1 MHRPPFVGFDYAN
14 NIQLFASLIDV
25 FEENS
30 TSLAARMTHRGLL
43 PCGICSYKRRSK
55 QKRHLIRHGVAVP
68 PSPTGEGLWLLSFRC
83 EIVCDFGTDDTI
95 KNLSNRKSKKAF
107 PCQGRGTA
115 SAVDE

>member
-43 PCGICSYKRRSK
+43 FCKR
-55 QKRHLIRHGVAVP
+55 
-68 PSPTGEGLWLLSFRC
+68 
-83 EIVCDFGTDDTI
+83 
-95 KNLSNRKSKKAF
+95 
-107 PCQGRGTA
+107 
-115 SAVDE
+115 